1 MLFCF
6 QVKEK
11 LKNFRIKDVNNYV
24 FSASCLGLLPKDDVC
39 KIIINFL
46 DQIFNTK
53 EKCKKRSK
61 VLVGMC
67 LSMWMLD
74 YKPKKLIKII
84 FSEMSI
90 ADLRS
95 KFLFMY
101 SILVIQFVYYFIFLL
116 CI

>member
-1 MLFCF
+1 M
-6 QVKEK
+6 
-11 LKNFRIKDVNNYV
+11 
-24 FSASCLGLLPKDDVC
+24 PKDDVC

-61 VLVGMC
+61 TLVGMC

-74 YKPKKLIKII
+74 YKPIKLITII

-95 KFLFMY
+95 KFLFMH
-101 SILVIQFVYYFIFLL
+101 SILVILFVYYFIFLL
-116 CI
+116 FI